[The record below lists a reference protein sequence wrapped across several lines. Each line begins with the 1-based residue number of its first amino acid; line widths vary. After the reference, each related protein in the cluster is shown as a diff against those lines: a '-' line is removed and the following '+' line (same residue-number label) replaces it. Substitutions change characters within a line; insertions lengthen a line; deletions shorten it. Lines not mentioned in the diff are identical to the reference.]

1 MLSMTLIIFNNSCDE
16 QQNQFQNKFAYGNF
30 LTVLKMH
37 FLSQTKGKKN
47 NKTNNLNK
55 MAHKHATNQAQ
66 RHTSK

>member
-30 LTVLKMH
+30 LTMLKMH
-37 FLSQTKGKKN
+37 FSSHTKKK
-47 NKTNNLNK
+47 KNNLNK
-55 MAHKHATNQAQ
+55 MAHKHGTNQAQ

>member
-37 FLSQTKGKKN
+37 FLSQTKGNK
-47 NKTNNLNK
+47 KTNQFK
-55 MAHKHATNQAQ
+55 QDGTQAW
-66 RHTSK
+66 H